1 MRLIFLMFIS
11 ISLSIS
17 SALANDV
24 IKVSDNLK
32 LYTGDVITL
41 QADDGTFL
49 KRYYNLKGHSAL
61 FTYQNRVDDY
71 SKFIVEV
78 ISSNKI
84 RLIADNE
91 HYLKRFCCWKDMS
104 FISMDS
110 QSPDDYG
117 LFTIQ
122 NLGNNYIT
130 LQAENGQYLKRYFGY
145 KNKSLITAY
154 QSYVDGYSK
163 FKITRI
169 GTKAT
174 EVVKNIEFD
183 LDKLTK
189 TTTPF
194 AVGTQILTNNSDS
207 EQTMDFSVSK
217 TITTEKS
224 FNWGTSFEIGI
235 STSFKSGVP
244 LLAEGKVE
252 MSMTMGFSLGGA
264 KSDSDSQTFEATF
277 PVKCPANT
285 VMRAEAIVLL
295 GKIDVPYKAT
305 IERYLTDGNNTTS
318 KYTYSVNGIYRGT
331 NAFNLTYIVNEVNN

>member
-41 QADDGTFL
+41 RADDGTFL

-61 FTYQNRVDDY
+61 FTYQKWVDGY

-78 ISSNKI
+78 VSSNKI
-84 RLIADNE
+84 RLIADNG
-91 HYLKRFCCWKDMS
+91 HYLKRFCCWKGMS

-110 QSPDDYG
+110 PSPDGYG

-122 NLGNNYIT
+122 SLGNNYIT
-130 LQAENGQYLKRYFGY
+130 LKAENGQYLKRYFGY
-145 KNKSLITAY
+145 NNKSLITAY
-154 QSYVDGYSK
+154 QGYVDGYSK
-163 FKITRI
+163 FQIARI
-169 GTKAT
+169 GTKAK

-189 TTTPF
+189 TITPF
-194 AVGTQILTNNSDS
+194 AVGTQTLTNNSDS
-207 EQTMDFSVSK
+207 EQTMGFKVSK

-224 FNWGTSFEIGI
+224 FNWDTQFEIGI
-235 STSFKSGVP
+235 STSFKTGVP
-244 LLAEGKVE
+244 SVAEGTVE
-252 MSMTMGFSLGGA
+252 MSRKMGFSRGGA
-264 KSDSDSQTFEATF
+264 KSDSESQTFEATF

-285 VMRAEAIVLL
+285 VMRAKAIVQL

-305 IERYLTDGNNTTS
+305 IVRYLTNGNTTTE
-318 KYTYSVNGIYRGT
+318 YTYSVNGIYSGT
-331 NAFNLTYIVNEVNN
+331 NAFNLTYIVNEVNK